1 VRQEVLNLTPKI
13 YWKIV
18 MKLFFAAVGAMVV
31 SACTGPLNSDTLA
44 GKPTGYLCR
53 LLGPDY
59 VTLPSEEEA
68 IYRELERRGTQCVA
82 TNRVII
88 N

>member
-1 VRQEVLNLTPKI
+1 MTKI

-18 MKLFFAAVGAMVV
+18 MKLFFSAVGAMII
-31 SACTGPLNSDTLA
+31 SGCTGPINNDTIA
-44 GKPTGYLCR
+44 DKPTGYLCR
-53 LLGPDY
+53 LLGPEY
-59 VTLPSEEEA
+59 ITLPSEEEA
-68 IYRELERRGTQCVA
+68 IYRELERRDTQCVA